1 MTRPARH
8 TRGLQLGFLALLVF
22 STAQVV
28 WWVYDQ
34 THLARREQRN
44 LERLYETEAQLA
56 GRLLAEGRRW
66 EEISRLLPDLALEG
80 GRVVPSSAA
89 LAAIADEHTRRL
101 RRYGAEGGF
110 FLLVLVACMAVI
122 WRTLSEESELRRRQE
137 NFVAAVTHEFKSPLA
152 SLQLAAETIEL
163 RRPEPAR
170 LAELV
175 GRMRSDI
182 GRLENMVSKI
192 LDSASLDAG
201 RLRLTKE
208 PIGLAAVA
216 ASVAAEIAERAREA
230 RVALDLDIPAGLEI
244 AADPVATRT
253 VLRNLL
259 ENALRATSTAAGGG
273 TIRVSAA
280 PEGGHVLL
288 RVADSGVGFEPA
300 EATRLFEKFYR
311 VGDEL
316 TRTGKGTGLGLYI
329 VDRFM
334 RLEQGWVAAESPG
347 PGRGATF
354 TVAWPKAGPE
364 EGR

>member
-1 MTRPARH
+1 MTRPSRH

-34 THLARREQRN
+34 TQLARREREN

-56 GRLLAEGRRW
+56 GRLLAEGRKW
-66 EEISRLLPDLALEG
+66 DEISRLLPDLALED

-89 LAAIADEHTRRL
+89 VEAIADEQARRL
-101 RRYGAEGGF
+101 RRYGAEGTF
-110 FLLVLVACMAVI
+110 FLLVLVACMAVM
-122 WRTLSEESELRRRQE
+122 WRTLREESELRRRQE

-163 RRPEPAR
+163 RRPDPER

-175 GRMRSDI
+175 ARMRAGI
-182 GRLENMVSKI
+182 VRLENMGSKI

-230 RVALDLDIPAGLEI
+230 KVGLEVEIPGELEI

-259 ENALRATSTAAGGG
+259 ENALRATAATGAGS
-273 TIRVSAA
+273 IRVSAA

-288 RVADSGVGFEPA
+288 RVADTGVGFEAA

-354 TVAWPKAGPE
+354 TVAWPKPDPE
-364 EGR
+364 GKR

>member
-56 GRLLAEGRRW
+56 GRLLAEGRKW
-66 EEISRLLPDLALEG
+66 EEISHLLPDLALEG
-80 GRVVPSSAA
+80 ERVVPSPAA
-89 LAAIADEHTRRL
+89 LEAIADEHTRRL
-101 RRYGAEGGF
+101 RRYGAEGSF

-163 RRPEPAR
+163 RRPDPAR
-170 LAELV
+170 LSQLV
-175 GRMRSDI
+175 ARMRADI
-182 GRLENMVSKI
+182 VRLENMVSKI

-230 RVALDLDIPAGLEI
+230 KVRLDVEIPGELEI

-259 ENALRATSTAAGGG
+259 ENALRATASTGGG
-273 TIRVSAA
+273 SIRVSAA

-354 TVAWPKAGPE
+354 TVAWPRAEAERQP
-364 EGR
+364 

>member
-1 MTRPARH
+1 MTKPQRH

-34 THLARREQRN
+34 THLARREREN
-44 LERLYETEAQLA
+44 LERLYDTEVQLA

-66 EEISRLLPDLALEG
+66 QEISSLLPDLALEG

-89 LAAIADEHTRRL
+89 LAAIESEHARRL
-101 RRYGAEGGF
+101 RRYGAEGSF
-110 FLLVLVACMAVI
+110 FLLVLLACMAVI
-122 WRTLSEESELRRRQE
+122 WRTLSEEAELRRRQE

-163 RRPEPAR
+163 RRPEASR

-175 GRMRSDI
+175 ARMRSDI

-201 RLRLTKE
+201 RLKLVKE

-216 ASVAAEIAERAREA
+216 GSVAAELRDRAREA
-230 RVALDLDIPAGLEI
+230 KVSLEVAVPAGLEI

-259 ENALRATSTAAGGG
+259 ENALRATAAAGGG
-273 TIRVSAA
+273 AIRVSGAEQGA
-280 PEGGHVLL
+280 HVLL
-288 RVADSGVGFEPA
+288 HVADSGVGFPPE
-300 EATRLFEKFYR
+300 EARRLFEKFYR

-347 PGRGATF
+347 LGRGATF
-354 TVAWPKAGPE
+354 TVAWPRAEAE
-364 EGR
+364 EMG

>member
-1 MTRPARH
+1 MGRPARH

-34 THLARREQRN
+34 AQLARREQKN
-44 LERLYETEAQLA
+44 LERLYATEAQLA
-56 GRLLAEGRRW
+56 ERLLAEGQAW
-66 EEISRLLPDLALEG
+66 PEISRALPDLVLER
-80 GRVVPSSAA
+80 GRVAPSPAA
-89 LAAIADEHTRRL
+89 LAAIADGQTRRL
-101 RRYGAEGGF
+101 RRYGWEGAF
-110 FLLVLVACMAVI
+110 FLGVLLACIAVI
-122 WRTLSEESELRRRQE
+122 WRTLREESELRRRQE

-175 GRMRSDI
+175 ERMRSDI

-201 RLRLTKE
+201 RLRLVKE
-208 PIGLAAVA
+208 PIGLAQVT
-216 ASVAAEIAERAREA
+216 ASVAAELGERARA
-230 RVALDLDIPAGLEI
+230 AGVAIAVEIPGELEI

-259 ENALRATSTAAGGG
+259 ENALRATASAGGG
-273 TIRVSAA
+273 SIQVGAV
-280 PEGGHVLL
+280 PDDGHVRL
-288 RVADSGVGFEPA
+288 RVADTGVGFEPA
-300 EATRLFEKFYR
+300 EAKHLFEKFYR

-316 TRTGKGTGLGLYI
+316 TRSGKGTGLGLYI

-334 RLEQGWVAAESPG
+334 RLEQGWVAAESRG

-354 TVAWPKAGPE
+354 TVAWPKANA
-364 EGR
+364 EGGR